1 MWEEIVKSVNIIVDP
16 NGEMLMSMDNYSG
29 VLREYLVKTII
40 NFSSNKN
47 GLFEIL
53 VRFRDDKLK

>member
-1 MWEEIVKSVNIIVDP
+1 MRSVNIIVDP

-29 VLREYLVKTII
+29 VLREYLVKTIVH
-40 NFSSNKN
+40 FSGNKN

-53 VRFRDDKLK
+53 IRFKDDKLK